1 MASEDP
7 TIVAAARVQK
17 RLDTVHLA
25 LELGEE
31 GRAADLLYGMNP
43 AEVALL
49 LEGLPGTERV
59 GLWQRV
65 PEINRGAILA
75 STSDTVRPSLL
86 RRMAPEEVAVAI
98 ADLEVDD
105 AVDIIQDLPSRRVVD
120 RVLRS
125 MDEQDRERLS
135 PALAYAR
142 DKAGGLMDT
151 NVVSV
156 HADDSLETVSRYL
169 RHLGSL
175 PEGTDNLMVVD
186 RENQFLGTLPLRAV
200 LTGPAHAS
208 VGECMDDK
216 QEAIPADLPVADV
229 SELFT
234 RHDLV
239 SAPVVD
245 KHGRLLGRIT
255 VDDVVDVIRA
265 QAGRLILR
273 MGGLTQEEATFSP
286 VWISTCRRAVW
297 LGINLVT
304 AFLAAWVIGHFES
317 TIQQVVAL
325 AVLMPVVASM
335 GGIAGSQ
342 TLTIMVRGLALG
354 QIARTNVKPLLF
366 KELTVA
372 TLNGLVWAF
381 AVAWVGATWFD
392 NPWLGVVFGLALL
405 VNLIVAALAG
415 VGIPLGLRA
424 LGIDPALAGGVLLTT
439 VTDVIGFM
447 CFLGLGALVLL

>member
-1 MASEDP
+1 MAGEDSN
-7 TIVAAARVQK
+7 VAAVAPVQQ

-31 GRAADLLYGMNP
+31 GRAADLLYGMSP

-49 LEGLPGTERV
+49 LEGLPGAERDH
-59 GLWQRV
+59 LWQRV
-65 PEINRGAILA
+65 PDVNRGAILA
-75 STSDTVRPSLL
+75 STSDTVRSGLL
-86 RRMAPEEVAVAI
+86 RRMAPGAVAVAI

-105 AVDIIQDLPSRRVVD
+105 AVDIIQDLPGRRAVD
-120 RVLRS
+120 HVLRS
-125 MDEQDRERLS
+125 MDEQDRERLA
-135 PALAYAR
+135 PALAYEQ

-156 HADDSLETVSRYL
+156 RADDTLETVSHYL
-169 RHLGSL
+169 RGLGSL

-186 RENQFLGTLPLRAV
+186 RENQFLGTLPLRVV
-200 LTGPAHAS
+200 LTGPASAS
-208 VGECMDDK
+208 VGECMETR
-216 QEAIPADLPVADV
+216 QEAIPVDLPVAEV

-245 KHGRLLGRIT
+245 KRGRLLGRIT

-265 QAGRLILR
+265 QAGRLMLR
-273 MGGLTQEEATFSP
+273 MGGLMQEEATFSP

-297 LGINLVT
+297 LGINLAT
-304 AFLAAWVIGHFES
+304 AFLAAWVIAHFES

-366 KELTVA
+366 KELAVGA
-372 TLNGLVWAF
+372 LNGLVWAL
-381 AVAWVGATWFD
+381 AVGWVGAAWFD